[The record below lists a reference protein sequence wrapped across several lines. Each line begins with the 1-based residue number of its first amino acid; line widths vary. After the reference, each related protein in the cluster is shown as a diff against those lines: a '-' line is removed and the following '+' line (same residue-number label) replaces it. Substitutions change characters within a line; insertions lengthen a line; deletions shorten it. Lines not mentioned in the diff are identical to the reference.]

1 MKLTEN
7 FEKKEFESKDGAAM
21 PAAVLAQIQEL
32 AKNLQV
38 LREKVKKP
46 IVITS
51 GYRSPAHNKAI
62 GGAKESKHILGQ
74 AADFKVPGMTPKQ
87 VYLIILQLIK
97 EGKMKPGGLHA
108 YSGWVHYDI
117 RGYNARW

>member
-1 MKLTEN
+1 MKLTKN
-7 FEKKEFESKDGAAM
+7 FEKNEFDSKDGATM
-21 PAAVLAQIQEL
+21 PFAVLVQVKEL

-38 LREKVKKP
+38 LRDKINKP

-62 GGAKESKHILGQ
+62 GGAKASKHMLGQ

-87 VYLIILQLIK
+87 VFDTILRLIS
-97 EGKMKPGGLHA
+97 EGKMKKGGLHA
-108 YSGWVHYDI
+108 YSSWVHYDI

>member
-21 PAAVLAQIQEL
+21 PAAVLVQIKEL

-38 LREKVKKP
+38 LREKVNKP

-108 YSGWVHYDI
+108 YSTWVHYDI